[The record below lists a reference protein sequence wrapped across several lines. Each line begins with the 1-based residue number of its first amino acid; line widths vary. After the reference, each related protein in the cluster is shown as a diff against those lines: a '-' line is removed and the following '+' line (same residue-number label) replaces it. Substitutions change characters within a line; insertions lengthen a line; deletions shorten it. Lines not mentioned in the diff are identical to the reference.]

1 MADPYAA
8 YADDV
13 APAPAPAPV
22 VPPPQPAVDPYA
34 VYADATPAPTGDSV
48 VGTYHRDRLAQL
60 GPGADYGFYNS
71 LSQNA
76 DAEKAQADAYDL
88 TNKPLPK
95 LSPADQAINSA
106 APVLRA
112 PTDQGALTGIGQGLL
127 NAGGGM
133 ARGAASLMASPLGRL
148 PTNPIDLAQALIT
161 GRLQPALVSQEQAQD
176 LSDYVAAQKQERQDA
191 NEAHQEAQGNAET
204 VGNFAPL
211 VAGAPGLAVLAG
223 TAGGNRRQDVLES
236 GGSETKANVAGLG
249 EGALMYA
256 APWAG
261 KAVAPLAGAL
271 GGTVGTTAD
280 AIMARLEPST
290 ARAISDRLASS
301 AATGTENAAMGAA
314 FPAAD
319 AAISAATGDPERAK
333 AELASMGSTATG
345 FGLLGAAL
353 GLGKAHAGRITP
365 EPAPVAETAGV
376 PHYTPLGDHTQAE
389 SNRLDDL
396 WAPFA
401 SAPVDK
407 AIQPAPGGALGAPDV
422 AELRTPAPEFQRP
435 TPEQVAADSTP
446 EADRL
451 AFEKAKTDPLDDFDP
466 EQIGQLARAGGGQE
480 TAPDLGT
487 RDRMAAQYPTEELP
501 PPESAHAE
509 PTPAPERAE
518 GRPEAEATP
527 EAQAAA
533 DSAGITVD
541 RTRDVP
547 LGGGISEDGKTV
559 YIDKGMPRT
568 VDLPDGRKADV
579 DASLIQHETA
589 EHGAMRLGEDY
600 ATAHED
606 TANPAE
612 NAHLQAQ
619 GVKPEEFNAA
629 LQPHLDAAADRA
641 RAAVQSGTAQ
651 NLPPDLHPKHVAASA
666 AEGLIDDGRPRGAA
680 DGQAAPQPGSAA
692 GNVPR
697 PVVAKVPDD
706 HAAQGLPV
714 GQARAVPEALPRG
727 AAAPV
732 PVGKVTKAGAK
743 ALGHSN
749 DILDDIREAGGILPR
764 PSGHAGGEYDRP
776 KMPLAHAKLISGK
789 IQPDVMAKTLADQ
802 GIGDGTTN
810 GMWKAVE
817 KASDAR
823 LKPPSD
829 ANEEPGPTLDKRP
842 DLANPLESERARNAY
857 VEHRN
862 QQGTPEVRKQ
872 ADVREAA
879 KANIAKDFE
888 GEYNRLRSLSESHTL
903 MDDHDVA
910 SAQEMLQQLWDKGRH
925 EDFERLA
932 RVYQVGG
939 TEQARGLAMR
949 ADRIQ
954 SPQGRLGEARSQ
966 AVLNK
971 AEARIQDRLEK
982 AMAPL
987 KEQIAELT
995 RQHAQMAAAAKRAG
1009 KASPSS
1015 GRVARQQ
1022 FRATLAKWGSRM
1034 LHGGGGLHANA
1045 FAEGAYEI
1053 VRDGV
1058 KAGILSF
1065 PDLVRLAARGIRAIR
1080 HEPEAHKALETAWDE
1095 AHAKDAT
1102 MEAREHGAAEAIAS
1116 DPAMSLEQRIADAQK
1131 RYDGLAEYKRKMAAD
1146 LAAMTPEQRV
1156 TYMEGEAVAKEAP
1169 PALKAVQEAG
1179 NKQLRELDAEIAK
1192 LSKGEREAPAEK
1204 EPKPERIAA
1213 RDRIKTLQEQRDAV
1227 RNRLGEQR
1235 FRLQLQRDRLAA
1247 MSHEDR
1253 LAEARNRKPPIEVSL
1268 DEADARKEL
1277 ASLRRERDTL
1287 REPPEIAGPKIS
1299 RQLQAAKDR
1308 MVRMIKE
1315 YKASQTR
1322 SAARNA
1328 KDRAQLKKW
1337 GYDLDSADPEWT
1349 HAPGGFENF
1358 QAALRAAKAG
1368 WSEVAQYHLMGLMHF
1383 GTGVWGKKIASDVGI
1398 AAPTYLAHR
1407 LVEAT
1412 ANKIP
1417 GGRLAESAS
1426 YGEFGKMLGAM
1437 LPAAGRGIVEG
1448 LKTLISG
1455 KTPEFLKSEKRAEHY
1470 PVIRGIPG
1478 HFFDLLYQLRAVHA
1492 VQVAS
1497 GTFIANMEA
1506 AAMAHRS
1513 AIDAQ
1518 GKRLTGDAYAKH
1530 IAEET
1535 GNFLSK
1541 SWGKARQES
1550 MERTYTDPND
1560 WLTKW
1565 VNRIKNQDTTGSIT
1579 KKVAKG
1585 VASVKYAILGIPAKI
1600 FLSGAKDWTPV
1611 LSDAITMRNALR
1623 RDKET
1628 GEWTYDRN
1636 KFNSD
1641 VARAALR
1648 WGASA
1653 GAVALFRN
1661 GLITGEDDKNHPD
1674 SIDLFGKW
1682 VSYKE
1687 IPGLNFALSTVAD
1700 WLHGGSRDV
1709 AKGAMHKLSE
1719 SPWLRPLTDV
1729 YYAIGAQDGWTKY
1742 AAATVPLP
1750 SIYRQ
1755 NAASDQDFAQKRS
1768 GVAPGNVLERFISY
1782 VHDNANASYPAKTSE
1797 GIPIERDSIEG
1808 HPTLTK
1814 LFRMLSPM
1822 QMGTKETPEGA
1833 WQAAY
1838 KGSQAPVEQLNK
1850 LKHAAKVGGRQEDDR
1865 AADRYEDD
1873 NQDAID
1879 HAKDLRDVQKNIMR
1893 LQDDMK
1899 EQGADVNGI
1908 TGDIR
1913 TEALRGMR
1921 LIEREKARRALSAR

>member
-34 VYADATPAPTGDSV
+34 SYADPTPTPAAPVPQTF
-48 VGTYHRDRLAQL
+48 HQERLAQL
-60 GPGADYGFYNS
+60 GPAASAGFYDS

-76 DAEKAQADAYDL
+76 QAEQQGNQARQYAADGVYPFTQGRQFAQLQQRL
-88 TNKPLPK
+88 TD
-95 LSPADQAINSA
+95 PAIQPQVSA
-106 APVLRA
+106 APSLGRNTVA
-112 PTDQGALTGIGQGLL
+112 PPAQTDLGAATGFGQGLL
-127 NAGGGM
+127 NHLNSTGAGL
-133 ARGAASLMASPLGRL
+133 ARLFSDMGVDDSDPGSQRDKNSSWYDPDQVAINQNANDAARAVQETITDRQAS
-148 PTNPIDLAQALIT
+148 
-161 GRLQPALVSQEQAQD
+161 
-176 LSDYVAAQKQERQDA
+176 
-191 NEAHQEAQGNAET
+191 NEAH
-204 VGNFAPL
+204 
-211 VAGAPGLAVLAG
+211 AGAMKTGDILGGLGDFMVPGGPLIEAAGAYGNRAQAIQDAGGSGIKSAFGGLADAAVTGALPGVGGAAARGLAPMAERIMGAITPIVGPSAASRIAGSLTGATENVAITAGQNVAEAGINAGVNGNLDTFKQDALGDPDAMLGFTALG
-223 TAGGNRRQDVLES
+223 TA
-236 GGSETKANVAGLG
+236 LG
-249 EGALMYA
+249 FLRGHVPHA
-256 APWAG
+256 APT
-261 KAVAPLAGAL
+261 PEQ
-271 GGTVGTTAD
+271 
-280 AIMARLEPST
+280 ARLE
-290 ARAISDRLASS
+290 
-301 AATGTENAAMGAA
+301 
-314 FPAAD
+314 
-319 AAISAATGDPERAK
+319 
-333 AELASMGSTATG
+333 
-345 FGLLGAAL
+345 AL
-353 GLGKAHAGRITP
+353 W
-365 EPAPVAETAGV
+365 V
-376 PHYTPLGDHTQAE
+376 PHA
-389 SNRLDDL
+389 N
-396 WAPFA
+396 APA
-401 SAPVDK
+401 DR

-466 EQIGQLARAGGGQE
+466 EQIGRLARADGGQQ
-480 TAPDLGT
+480 TALDLGT

-501 PPESAHAE
+501 PPEAAHAE
-509 PTPAPERAE
+509 PAPAPERAE

-533 DSAGITVD
+533 ESAGITVD

-559 YIDKGMPRT
+559 YIDRGIPRT

-641 RAAVQSGTAQ
+641 RTAVQSGTAQ

-697 PVVAKVPDD
+697 PMVAKVPDD

-727 AAAPV
+727 AAPPV

-888 GEYNRLRSLSESHTL
+888 GEYNRLRSLGESHTL

-910 SAQEMLQQLWDKGRH
+910 SAQEMLQQLWDKGHH

-971 AEARIQDRLEK
+971 SEARIQDRLEK

-1009 KASPSS
+1009 KVGPSS

-1022 FRATLAKWGSRM
+1022 FKATLAKWGRRFV
-1034 LHGGGGLHANA
+1034 HGGGPASANA
-1045 FAEGAYEI
+1045 FLEGAYEI

-1065 PDLVRLAARGIRAIR
+1065 PDLARAAAQGIRAMR
-1080 HEPEAHKALETAWDE
+1080 HDPEAHKALEQAWDE
-1095 AHAKDAT
+1095 TQGKDAT
-1102 MEAREHGAAEAIAS
+1102 MEARTGGVKEAVAS

-1156 TYMEGEAVAKEAP
+1156 TFMEGEAVAKEPP

-1192 LSKGEREAPAEK
+1192 LSKGEKEAPAEK

-1308 MVRMIKE
+1308 MARMIKE
-1315 YKASQTR
+1315 YKGSQAR

-1328 KDRAQLKKW
+1328 RDRLQLKRW
-1337 GYDLDSADPEWT
+1337 GYDIDSADPEWT

-1358 QAALRAAKAG
+1358 QAALASVKGGWGDIARENYVGLLHMSSGVAG
-1368 WSEVAQYHLMGLMHF
+1368 KKFLSDALVAPPTYVAQR
-1383 GTGVWGKKIASDVGI
+1383 I
-1398 AAPTYLAHR
+1398 
-1407 LVEAT
+1407 VEALANLVPGKRT
-1412 ANKIP
+1412 ADGADLVGAGKA
-1417 GGRLAESAS
+1417 LARV
-1426 YGEFGKMLGAM
+1426 
-1437 LPAAGRGIVEG
+1437 LPAVGKGMVNG
-1448 LKTLISG
+1448 FKTWITE
-1455 KTPEFLKSEKRAEHY
+1455 KTPEHLKSKDSPEHY
-1470 PVIRGIPG
+1470 PVMRGVTG
-1478 HFFDLLYQLRAVHA
+1478 YLARHAYLLTTVRAMD
-1492 VQVAS
+1492 VAAR
-1497 GTFIANMEA
+1497 TFISHMEVANQ
-1506 AAMAHRS
+1506 AHRS
-1513 AIDAQ
+1513 AIDAE

-1530 IAEET
+1530 VAMET
-1535 GNFLSK
+1535 GNYLSE
-1541 SWGKARQES
+1541 SWNKARTEA
-1550 MERTYTDPND
+1550 MERTYTNKNDP
-1560 WLTKW
+1560 LTSGI
-1565 VNRIKNQDTTGSIT
+1565 NRLKYMDTSGNIG
-1579 KKVAKG
+1579 KKL
-1585 VASVKYAILGIPAKI
+1585 VKLGANFAFPIVGIPAKI
-1600 FLSGAKDWTPV
+1600 ALSGIKHWTPG
-1611 LSDAITMRNALR
+1611 LSDVITIAKALT
-1623 RDKET
+1623 RDPKS
-1628 GEWTYDRN
+1628 GEWVYDRN
-1636 KFNSD
+1636 KFNGD
-1641 VARAALR
+1641 VARATLR
-1648 WGASA
+1648 WGLTAGLVSA
-1653 GAVALFRN
+1653 FNNGA
-1661 GLITGEDDKNHPD
+1661 ITGHDDKNHPN
-1674 SIDLFGKW
+1674 SVHLFGKW
-1682 VSYKE
+1682 LSVKE
-1687 IPGLNFALSTVAD
+1687 VPGLNWALPTVAD
-1700 WLHGGSRDV
+1700 WMHGGAGTAGKEALRRI
-1709 AKGAMHKLSE
+1709 GE
-1719 SPWLRPLTDV
+1719 TPWVRPISDLL
-1729 YYAIGAQDGWTKY
+1729 YAYGAQDKDGWTKY
-1742 AAATVPLP
+1742 LASKVPVP
-1750 SIYRQ
+1750 SVYRQ
-1755 NAASDQDFAQKRS
+1755 NAAADQDFVQNRT
-1768 GVAPGNVLERFISY
+1768 GVAEGDALQRFMSY
-1782 VHDNANASYPAKTSE
+1782 VRDNVNATYPAKTSE

-1879 HAKDLRDVQKNIMR
+1879 HAKDLRDVQKNIMQF
-1893 LQDDMK
+1893 QDDMK
-1899 EQGADVNGI
+1899 EQGADVKGI

-1921 LIEREKARRALSAR
+1921 LIEREKARRAISAR

>member
-13 APAPAPAPV
+13 APAPAPAPA

-34 VYADATPAPTGDSV
+34 SYADPTPTPTGDSV

-76 DAEKAQADAYDL
+76 DAEKARADAYDL
-88 TNKPLPK
+88 TIKPQPK

-112 PTDQGALTGIGQGLL
+112 PTDQGMLTGIGQGLL

-161 GRLQPALVSQEQAQD
+161 GRLQPAMVSQEQAQD
-176 LSDYVAAQKQERQDA
+176 LSDYVAAQKEERQDA

-236 GGSETKANVAGLG
+236 GGSETKANLAGLG

-333 AELASMGSTATG
+333 AELASMGSTGAG

-353 GLGKAHAGRITP
+353 GLGKAHAGRIAP

-401 SAPVDK
+401 SAPPDK

-422 AELRTPAPEFQRP
+422 AELRRPAPEFQRP

-466 EQIGQLARAGGGQE
+466 EQIGRLARADGGQQ
-480 TAPDLGT
+480 TALDLGT

-501 PPESAHAE
+501 PPEAAHAE
-509 PTPAPERAE
+509 PAPAPERAE
-518 GRPEAEATP
+518 GRPEGEATP

-533 DSAGITVD
+533 DSAGVTVD

-559 YIDKGMPRT
+559 YIDRGMPRT

-589 EHGAMRLGEDY
+589 EHGAMRLGDDY
-600 ATAHED
+600 FTAHED

-697 PVVAKVPDD
+697 PMVAKVPDD

-732 PVGKVTKAGAK
+732 PADRSPPA
-743 ALGHSN
+743 
-749 DILDDIREAGGILPR
+749 
-764 PSGHAGGEYDRP
+764 PSSGVAPGER
-776 KMPLAHAKLISGK
+776 KNL
-789 IQPDVMAKTLADQ
+789 
-802 GIGDGTTN
+802 
-810 GMWKAVE
+810 
-817 KASDAR
+817 
-823 LKPPSD
+823 
-829 ANEEPGPTLDKRP
+829 RP
-842 DLANPLESERARNAY
+842 DLATPGLDPRQRDAYVASRNEAVTSERGTNEDRRAAA
-857 VEHRN
+857 N
-862 QQGTPEVRKQ
+862 QRI
-872 ADVREAA
+872 R
-879 KANIAKDFE
+879 ANPE
-888 GEYNRLRSLSESHTL
+888 GELETVKERLRSGARTGDDNFAAHTL
-903 MDDHDVA
+903 LDKLYGTKDYQELNLLYQRGA
-910 SAQEMLQQLWDKGRH
+910 SNAGDTLQSLRD
-925 EDFERLA
+925 
-932 RVYQVGG
+932 RVS
-939 TEQARGLAMR
+939 TPA
-949 ADRIQ
+949 
-954 SPQGRLGEARSQ
+954 GRLGEARSL
-966 AVLNK
+966 ANLPK
-971 AEARIQDRLEK
+971 PEDAREQDRLQKEIDQIRAEK
-982 AMAPL
+982 ADLEA
-987 KEQIAELT
+987 
-995 RQHAQMAAAAKRAG
+995 QHSALQRQMAAGPRT
-1009 KASPSS
+1009 SPP
-1015 GRVARQQ
+1015 
-1022 FRATLAKWGSRM
+1022 TLRSK
-1034 LHGGGGLHANA
+1034 
-1045 FAEGAYEI
+1045 
-1053 VRDGV
+1053 
-1058 KAGILSF
+1058 
-1065 PDLVRLAARGIRAIR
+1065 LAARKAVASV
-1080 HEPEAHKALETAWDE
+1080 EFKALRDQLNKSFAKLNTGVGAQGEIIAKMVGTLIKHGVGTFGDVLSTMLHEVRALRHDPDAHAAIEAAYDE
-1095 AHAKDAT
+1095 AQGKDAKAEKRT
-1102 MEAREHGAAEAIAS
+1102 QSAAAVIIADPKADLQARIEARTKRLQG
-1116 DPAMSLEQRIADAQK
+1116 LED
-1131 RYDGLAEYKRKMAAD
+1131 YKRKYASD
-1146 LAAMTPEQRV
+1146 LAAMTPEQRQ
-1156 TYMEGEAVAKEAP
+1156 TFLDGEAAGKSFPPEVQAIIDAKNKELRALDKQIGALSKEGTPEEEMAKAEKAAKVKVARTDEQKEAQRLASLEKGLADRAKKLAGMTPVERAQELAKERAEKRTP
-1169 PALKAVQEAG
+1169 PEVQKLRDASAQRLSDLR
-1179 NKQLRELDAEIAK
+1179 KQISTL
-1192 LSKGEREAPAEK
+1192 ERETEVK
-1204 EPKPERIAA
+1204 SGYGLK
-1213 RDRIKTLQEQRDAV
+1213 KTLQEKRAVMQRSLAETKDRWKA
-1227 RNRLGEQR
+1227 RA
-1235 FRLQLQRDRLAA
+1235 DRLAS
-1247 MSHEDR
+1247 MSLEDR
-1253 LAEARNRKPPIEVSL
+1253 QREAINRQ
-1268 DEADARKEL
+1268 A
-1277 ASLRRERDTL
+1277 
-1287 REPPEIAGPKIS
+1287 PPEIAQEQAQAREELKPLRQHLESLNRPPETLGPVLS
-1299 RQLQAAKDR
+1299 AKMKALDAR
-1308 MVRMIKE
+1308 YAKKLAE
-1315 YKASQTR
+1315 YQDSQKK
-1322 SAARNA
+1322 SA
-1328 KDRAQLKKW
+1328 KRAEADKVYLKKL
-1337 GYDLDSADPEWT
+1337 GYDLDRPEAWL
-1349 HAPGGFENF
+1349 HSPGGFENF
-1358 QAALRAAKAG
+1358 LAALASTKGGVSDIVR
-1368 WSEVAQYHLMGLMHF
+1368 EHYVGLLHMS
-1383 GTGVWGKKIASDVGI
+1383 GTILGKKIMADGLAVPTMIVDNVGEGLLNLVPGLRTKDGASI
-1398 AAPTYLAHR
+1398 TS
-1407 LVEAT
+1407 T
-1412 ANKIP
+1412 
-1417 GGRLAESAS
+1417 
-1426 YGEFGKMLGAM
+1426 GKMLLATI
-1437 LPAAGRGIVEG
+1437 PAAGKAIRNGFS
-1448 LKTLISG
+1448 TLISER
-1455 KTPEFLKSEKRAEHY
+1455 TPEFLKSADSPEHY
-1470 PVIRGIPG
+1470 PA
-1478 HFFDLLYQLRAVHA
+1478 LRRVWGRIFRFGTELSWVKALD
-1492 VQVAS
+1492 VATRTMVS
-1497 GTFIANMEA
+1497 HMEVA
-1506 AAMAHRS
+1506 AQAYRS
-1513 AIDAQ
+1513 AIGDD
-1518 GKRLTGDAYAKH
+1518 GKRLTGDALAKH
-1530 IAEET
+1530 IAWET
-1535 GNFLSK
+1535 QDYTSK
-1541 SWGKARQES
+1541 SWGKARQEA
-1550 MERTYTDPND
+1550 MERSFTDKNGP
-1560 WLTKW
+1560 LTMAI
-1565 VNRIKNQDTTGSIT
+1565 NRLKYMDTTGSFT
-1579 KKVAKG
+1579 KKGIKLA
-1585 VASVKYAILGIPAKI
+1585 ANAAFPIIGIPAKI
-1600 FLSGAKDWTPV
+1600 LRYDWKRWTPI
-1611 LSDAITMRNALR
+1611 LSDLIAMRDALR
-1623 RDKET
+1623 RNPET
-1628 GEWTYDRN
+1628 GNWEYDRN
-1636 KFNSD
+1636 KFKKQT
-1641 VARAALR
+1641 VQAALR
-1648 WGASA
+1648 WS
-1653 GAVALFRN
+1653 AVAGLAAMYQN
-1661 GLITGEDDKNHPD
+1661 GDITGTDNKEHP
-1674 SIDLFGKW
+1674 SSVLLFGKW
-1682 VSYKE
+1682 VNVKE
-1687 IPGLNFALSTVAD
+1687 VPGLAWALPTVAD
-1700 WLHGGSRDV
+1700 WMHGGASQVKDGTLHRLGETV
-1709 AKGAMHKLSE
+1709 YA
-1719 SPWLRPLTDV
+1719 RPLADI
-1729 YYAIGAQDGWTKY
+1729 YYAMQAKDGLVKY
-1742 AAATVPLP
+1742 LAGKVPTP
-1750 SIYRQ
+1750 SIMRQ
-1755 NAASDQDFAQKRS
+1755 GYASGQDFLQSRS
-1768 GVAPGNVLERFISY
+1768 GVAEGDALDRFISY
-1782 VHDNANASYPAKTSE
+1782 VKENATATYPAKTSE

-1879 HAKDLRDVQKNIMR
+1879 HARDLRDVQKRIMQ

-1899 EQGADVNGI
+1899 EQGADVKGI

-1921 LIEREKARRALSAR
+1921 LIEREKARRAISAR